1 MKATAYQLPISD
13 KPATKMASGA
23 WRKQILP
30 ISSINYKADGVVRRL
45 DFTKQYLE
53 GLAAAFEDKA
63 YDQVPFQLAD
73 KDNTHTMDPERTR
86 GVFTAVEVTDE
97 GLFGYLKPTPAG
109 EQVLRDNPGLGVSV
123 RIVEN
128 HERADGKT
136 FPAALQH
143 VLGTLDPRVVAMKP
157 WEPADAVALASG
169 DNTQVVDLTA
179 ATFEKGEPMATETA
193 LAPDEVE
200 RLRALLAADKPD
212 DKTPTGTT
220 TTTTVTD
227 ADLTKV
233 IADLEAD
240 ADADDKTKEIAA
252 ANAAKLAQEIALSTT
267 RSTEN
272 SVELAEIRKELDDER
287 WKNKK
292 RELLLAGVTPAIL
305 NIPGVAELAVG
316 KTAAIELSNG
326 TKVDPGEVLRK
337 VLDECKG
344 QVDLAHV
351 SGSIFGD
358 DSEQARD
365 EATYKAWVAQQPISN

>member
-1 MKATAYQLPISD
+1 MNATAYQLPISD
-13 KPATKMASGA
+13 KPATKTAAGT
-23 WRKQILP
+23 WRKQLLP
-30 ISSINYKADGVVRRL
+30 IGSINYKTAAGVRRL
-45 DFTKQYLE
+45 DFTKAYLE
-53 GLAAAFEDKA
+53 GLAAAFNDKA
-63 YDQVPFQLAD
+63 YDQVAFQMAD
-73 KDNTHTMDPERTR
+73 KDNTHTLDPERTR
-86 GVFTAVEVTDE
+86 GVFTDVEVTDD
-97 GLFGYLKPTPAG
+97 GLFGFLKPTAAG
-109 EQVLRDNPGLGVSV
+109 EEAIRNNPGLGVSV

-128 HERADGKT
+128 LERADGKT
-136 FPAALQH
+136 FPAAVQH

-179 ATFEKGEPMATETA
+179 ETITEGATMPDTA

-212 DKTPTGTT
+212 DKTKTGTDT
-220 TTTTVTD
+220 TSTTVT
-227 ADLTKV
+227 AEDLAKV
-233 IADLEAD
+233 IADLEAAD
-240 ADADDKTKEIAA
+240 DADDKTKEIAA
-252 ANAAKLAQEIALSTT
+252 ANAAKVAQELALATT

-272 SVELAEIRKELDDER
+272 SVELAEIRAELDRER
-287 WKNKK
+287 WTNKK

-316 KTAAIELSNG
+316 KVAAIELSNG
-326 TKVDPGEVLRK
+326 TKVDPGDVLRK